1 MHTVPQE
8 EPKRPSVGISWSDIT
23 FKVKALKGMTK
34 GEDGFT
40 ELIHGVSG
48 FANPGQVLALMGG
61 SGAGKTTLLNILS
74 DRLANPKNTKIA
86 GNVRANGQDVK
97 SIDYKTYIGYVMQDD
112 ILLDTMT
119 PRECL
124 QFSANMRVH
133 GTAEQKRAK
142 VEQLLEDLKLT
153 SVANN
158 RIGST
163 MIKGISGGERR
174 RTSIGVELI
183 TNPSAVFLD
192 GKEHVEPTSG
202 LDSFTALTVMTV
214 LKSLAKSGV
223 TIVCTIHQPSTD
235 IFNLFD
241 RLQLLTEG
249 HVVYQGPASEVR
261 TYFDELGYVCPPLTN
276 PADHFMNVLHIVDR
290 HNMTQEETDK
300 IDFFAKKYI
309 AATHNEAQNQL
320 TDDLP
325 QLSRNDYH
333 YKASYGQQLRLLA
346 QRSVRNTARNPI
358 ITRVRFMQL
367 FVFMVIIILLFNDL
381 GSGRE
386 GIQNR
391 AGALFFMVINML
403 MLGIQN
409 SLLACKLLRSSYR
422 ARPVSQG
429 TRDGHVRSCALLPVQ
444 EHCGVP
450 DPDLPALHLLRCGV
464 LRPAAEHRD
473 SG

>member
-1 MHTVPQE
+1 MQPVPVE
-8 EPKRPSVGISWSDIT
+8 DTKRPSVGISWSDIT
-23 FKVKALKGMTK
+23 FKVKALKGMVADK
-34 GEDGFT
+34 EGFT

-74 DRLANPKNTKIA
+74 DRLANPKNTRIT
-86 GNVRANGQDVK
+86 GNVRANGQDVR

-133 GTAEQKRAK
+133 GTAEHKKAK

-158 RIGST
+158 RIGSV

-202 LDSFTALTVMTV
+202 LDSFTALTVMSV
-214 LKSLAKSGV
+214 LSTLAKSGV

-249 HVVYQGPASEVR
+249 HVVYQGPAVDVR
-261 TYFDELGYVCPPLTN
+261 AYFDQLGYVCPPLTN
-276 PADHFMNVLHIVDR
+276 PADHFMKVLHIVDR
-290 HNMTQEETDK
+290 HNMTKEESDK

-309 AATHNEAQNQL
+309 EATHAEAQNQL
-320 TDDLP
+320 TADLP

-333 YKASYGQQLRLLA
+333 FKASYCQQLGLLVK
-346 QRSVRNTARNPI
+346 RSVKNTARNPI

-367 FVFMVIIILLFNDL
+367 IVFMVIIILLFNNL

-386 GIQNR
+386 GVQNR
-391 AGALFFMVINML
+391 SGALFFMVINML

-409 SLLACKLLRSSYR
+409 SLLACNPLFSSCG
-422 ARPVSQG
+422 ASAVSQR
-429 TRDGHVRSCALLPVQ
+429 TRHGDVWSRALLPVQ
-444 EHCGVP
+444 ELSGTACAGP
-450 DPDLPALHLLRCGV
+450 PALHLLRSGL
-464 LRPAAEHRD
+464 LRPAAK
-473 SG
+473 